1 MHDMRDGHY
10 NVDNFCQESLT
21 AHQKR
26 YILKK
31 KKKMATTG
39 NGMKTDP
46 TKTSIR
52 IKTPVQSDNKLTC

>member
-1 MHDMRDGHY
+1 MHDMRDGHD

-31 KKKMATTG
+31 KKIATTG
-39 NGMKTDP
+39 NCMKTDP
-46 TKTSIR
+46 AKTSIR